1 MGVSCV
7 NALAEKLYFTIWR
20 DGKQYEQEYERG
32 IPTTEL
38 KVVGETDKTGTCVR
52 FYPDDTIF
60 KETIRFS
67 REVLA
72 KRLQELAFLIRVF
85 LSPS

>member
-1 MGVSCV
+1 MH
-7 NALAEKLYFTIWR
+7 LQKKLYLTIWR
-20 DGKQYEQEYERG
+20 DGKQYEQEYARG
-32 IPTTEL
+32 FQQPNLT
-38 KVVGETDKTGTCVR
+38 VVGETDKTGTCVR

-72 KRLQELAFLIRVF
+72 
-85 LSPS
+85 